1 MPRRARTATLA
12 VLCSI
17 ASLGASAAP
26 SRASSSLDFIP
37 CAAEHAFSCTDLAV
51 PLDRSGTVAGT
62 ISLSIERKLAG
73 TTPTADAVLALAGG
87 PGQAALPFAGFA
99 AKAMAAGLHTRD
111 MLVFDQ
117 RGTGSSDPL
126 GCQALER
133 FNSITLAL
141 AFQRCAEE
149 IGPAR
154 GAFTT
159 QESVQ
164 DIEALRQAAGYEK
177 LVLYGTSY
185 GTKVALEYAERY
197 PQHVEALLLDSVV
210 PITGPEPFA
219 IPTFEA
225 LAPVLHALCSDGVC
239 RGITTNPLADM
250 TRLIAKLRVRPLA
263 GSVYD
268 GLGHRHDT
276 TLDEVGLLDILRTGD
291 LNPALR
297 ALLPAAVK
305 SALHDDPDPLLR
317 LQALSEGLIPNV
329 PSAQTAAA
337 DEEGGEALFVATTC
351 EESLFPWQR
360 TAPTATRLAEA
371 KSFLQAQPATDFA
384 PFDART
390 ALRQSLVT
398 ACDGWPD
405 ASPAP
410 PASQPLPDVPTLILS
425 GAQDLRTPTSGA
437 EQVAALIPDAQVEVV
452 PFTGHSV
459 VGSDLTGCATKA
471 LSAFFSGQPVT
482 PCTSTHDALAP
493 TPITPTR
500 LAGVHAPAGLGG
512 RPGQTVVAVID
523 TLVDLNRQVIAATLQ
538 AQTQL
543 PSGASFGGLHGG
555 YARLNPSKVVL
566 KNLCFVPGVRL
577 SGSFPLRHG
586 QLVSSE
592 ISISGPEASPGTVRF
607 GSAASRVSGTLGGHS
622 FNLSLAK
629 VRAARAGSDGWPAV
643 APTLSRLGRAEASGA
658 LQVAGIAQ
666 LP

>member
-1 MPRRARTATLA
+1 
-12 VLCSI
+12 
-17 ASLGASAAP
+17 
-26 SRASSSLDFIP
+26 
-37 CAAEHAFSCTDLAV
+37 
-51 PLDRSGTVAGT
+51 
-62 ISLSIERKLAG
+62 
-73 TTPTADAVLALAGG
+73 VLALAGG

-133 FNSITLAL
+133 FDSITLAL

-164 DIEALRQAAGYEK
+164 DIESLRRAAGYEK

-225 LAPVLHALCSDGVC
+225 LAPVLRALCSDGVC
-239 RGITTNPLADM
+239 RGITANPLADM

-276 TLDEVGLLDILRTGD
+276 TLDEVGLLDILRAGD

-305 SALHDDPDPLLR
+305 SALHNDPDPLLR

-360 TAPTATRLAEA
+360 TAPTSTRLAEA
-371 KSFLQAQPATDFA
+371 TSFLQAQPAADFA

-405 ASPAP
+405 ASAAP
-410 PASQPLPDVPTLILS
+410 PAPQPLPDVPTLILS

-459 VGSDLTGCATKA
+459 VGSDLTGCAA
-471 LSAFFSGQPVT
+471 NAVSAFFAGQPVT
-482 PCTSTHDALAP
+482 QCTSTHDVLAP

-500 LAGVHAPAGLGG
+500 LAGIHAPAGLGG

-555 YARLNPSKVVL
+555 YARLARSKVVL
-566 KNLCFVPGVRL
+566 KDFCFVPGVLL
-577 SGSFPLRHG
+577 SGTFPLRHG
-586 QLVSSE
+586 QLVSSV
-592 ISISGPEASPGTVRF
+592 ISISGPEASHGTVRF
-607 GSAASRVSGTLGGHS
+607 GSAATRVSGTLGGHR

-629 VRAARAGSDGWPAV
+629 VRTARTGSGGWPAV
-643 APTLSRLGRAEASGA
+643 APTLSRLGRAQASGA
-658 LQVAGIAQ
+658 LQAAGISQ